1 MLIMPSC
8 FYVYIFYYIYTLAC
22 WCNFFN
28 TSQPTFLP
36 SSSYLSSLHNRA
48 CCGLFDHYC
57 PQTIYKLRNQNS
69 SHCTTTSDF
78 LLSTIFIFFTV
89 SSLLKKC
96 DEKWNPTTLK
106 NIILISHISHVF
118 LISLS
123 YHHHHY
129 TLHIFF
135 ECFFPFVFVF

>member
-1 MLIMPSC
+1 MQL
-8 FYVYIFYYIYTLAC
+8 
-22 WCNFFN
+22 FN

-78 LLSTIFIFFTV
+78 LLSTIFIF
-89 SSLLKKC
+89 LLC
-96 DEKWNPTTLK
+96 LPYLK
-106 NIILISHISHVF
+106 SATKNEIPPL
-118 LISLS
+118 
-123 YHHHHY
+123 
-129 TLHIFF
+129 
-135 ECFFPFVFVF
+135 